1 MSMMLITTGSESFK
15 HGTTKLYVFTM
26 PSPRFPSPGDTQF
39 HVGQVPRLITNSV
52 LTRRAEGTNFEAS
65 TFRVLSSDSFPA
77 ASGNVDQ
84 GRWTRTTFDLP
95 EGLVLK
101 VWARITRE
109 ATPSAFRASPNVSA
123 LTRAVLIQVRETAP
137 LYRMVCN
144 RVQDARATNVP
155 AVIEGR
161 FDILEMT
168 EAARMGVKFSDMDFN
183 ASATFLHHSR
193 GMVMTITKLA
203 DEISARVETQ
213 TKIVKNDEGKQVHI
227 PVARKRRMLDLE

>member
-1 MSMMLITTGSESFK
+1 
-15 HGTTKLYVFTM
+15 
-26 PSPRFPSPGDTQF
+26 
-39 HVGQVPRLITNSV
+39 
-52 LTRRAEGTNFEAS
+52 
-65 TFRVLSSDSFPA
+65 
-77 ASGNVDQ
+77 
-84 GRWTRTTFDLP
+84 
-95 EGLVLK
+95 
-101 VWARITRE
+101 
-109 ATPSAFRASPNVSA
+109 
-123 LTRAVLIQVRETAP
+123 
-137 LYRMVCN
+137 MVCN